1 MIRRPP
7 RSTRTDTLFPYTTLF
22 RSRLLPNGMA
32 DICMALV
39 PASDV
44 EFLDTW
50 YTVGLCGSA
59 SHDFKIKDCFVG
71 DDYTPNLF
79 DTDRPAAFD
88 SPLLRLPF
96 SALSGP
102 THSAVVLG
110 KIGRAHVCTPVTN
123 AHLVCRLLLA
133 TQQKKAKQ

>member
-1 MIRRPP
+1 
-7 RSTRTDTLFPYTTLF
+7 
-22 RSRLLPNGMA
+22 
-32 DICMALV
+32 MALV

-71 DDYTPNLF
+71 DDYTTNLF

-102 THSAVVLG
+102 THSAAVIGIAQAALDDLPELARPKRSTAAERRVG
-110 KIGRAHVCTPVTN
+110 KEGV
-123 AHLVCRLLLA
+123 
-133 TQQKKAKQ
+133 Q